1 MGSLKRYECKNLRK
15 MGKPE
20 YRHVQFRNMTSCT
33 IITVGIPLINLGS
46 AEVVENP
53 SGDSLIDTR
62 AISCNCNLQE
72 IYTQN

>member
-1 MGSLKRYECKNLRK
+1 MP
-15 MGKPE
+15 GKPE
-20 YRHVQFRNMTSCT
+20 YRHVQLRNMMSCT
-33 IITVGIPLINLGS
+33 TITITVGIPLINLGS

-62 AISCNCNLQE
+62 AISCNCNLEE